1 LDVARSF
8 LPALL
13 DSRVSVDL
21 AARDFAA
28 RWHALT
34 AMLYCTRYDER
45 RARNEINRGL
55 SLDPDHKY
63 VSLVAN
69 ALVESQITSAYRL
82 LGGRTTEALYQ
93 AAQGFRI
100 IIAKHPDFVE
110 ARLRL
115 GWVLTRNNSPQNAR
129 EQLEI
134 VAARATRADVLY
146 LAHMFLASL
155 HERANRAADAERE
168 YEPARAVAPYQS
180 SLVALIRIAAMRGQ
194 DEQVQS
200 LAAEIPTMAATGQE
214 DPWSYYNLCVTGGD
228 LFEGLRADARRP

>member
-1 LDVARSF
+1 MRLPSAAITVALVGILGTQYVLTQGDEAYVALLENYAKGPPTEAVRAMAAWPEARVRAAVRTIDVPAVGTMDIATARARARTGMMLHLEAAFEQADDGRESFHLDVARSF

-45 RARNEINRGL
+45 RARNEINRGP

-100 IIAKHPDFVE
+100 IIAKPPTLS
-110 ARLRL
+110 R
-115 GWVLTRNNSPQNAR
+115 
-129 EQLEI
+129 
-134 VAARATRADVLY
+134 RAC
-146 LAHMFLASL
+146 AS
-155 HERANRAADAERE
+155 
-168 YEPARAVAPYQS
+168 
-180 SLVALIRIAAMRGQ
+180 
-194 DEQVQS
+194 
-200 LAAEIPTMAATGQE
+200 
-214 DPWSYYNLCVTGGD
+214 GGC
-228 LFEGLRADARRP
+228 